1 MTLMPF
7 RHKKPEPNKRLT
19 EDQHRFARGAR
30 TIADLITPAV
40 AEVERDHLRLEYQY
54 ARALAFIAYPRS
66 VEAGWLRAL
75 VTSDDPIEISMH
87 IHPLDTSQM
96 IKMLHHKL
104 VQLESSRR
112 IIEKAE
118 RLDEA
123 ERQFAVHDIEELR
136 NALQRGDEKA
146 FSLSL
151 YLLLRAGSEAELDL
165 LTRRVELALDEVGAQ
180 SRVPIGQQDRGFRS
194 CLPTGTDQ
202 LHIYRNFDTTSV
214 ASSFMFSSS
223 TLSMPDG
230 VLYGFDDQH
239 HPLIFD
245 PFHPTLENA
254 NSVVFAKSGAGKSYF
269 TKLTAL
275 RLMYAG
281 IDFLIIDP
289 EDEYRRLSQ
298 QVGGQYMRLASSSG
312 QHLNPFDLP
321 AQDAALEE
329 GRDALA
335 EQVAALIALVEVM
348 IAEPGKRLSVHERAV
363 LDSALYQTYADA
375 GITTDPATHGAA
387 PPLLSDFHAVLA
399 ATPGDDAAGL
409 AMRLQRYVTGSLAG
423 LFSGPTN
430 VELENRFVVFNI
442 QALEVELRPVA
453 IHLIAGFV
461 WNRVRRSRKPRL
473 LIIDEAWA
481 LMQYAEGAAFL
492 ASMARRARKYY
503 LGLQVITQDVADFLG
518 SDHGRT
524 VLANAAIKV
533 LMQQDETTI
542 EPVAATFRLSDH
554 ERQMLLTAEKGSG
567 LFFVRGGH
575 MGLTVEAS
583 PREHSFIT
591 TAPQELAAQEAAA
604 QATRAQTTI
613 KEAA

>member
-1 MTLMPF
+1 MNWLPF
-7 RHKKPEPNKRLT
+7 RHRAGRTSRRLT
-19 EDQHRFARGAR
+19 ADQRRFAAGTR
-30 TIADLITPAV
+30 TIADLISPAV

-54 ARALAFIAYPRS
+54 TRTLAFIGYPRS

-75 VTSDDPIEISMH
+75 VTSEDPIEISMH
-87 IHPLDTSQM
+87 VYPLDTSQM
-96 IKMLHHKL
+96 IRMLHHKL

-112 IIEKAE
+112 ITEKNMAIDTSE
-118 RLDEA
+118 RLT
-123 ERQFAVHDIEELR
+123 AVGDIENLR

-146 FSLSL
+146 FSVSL
-151 YLLLRAGSEAELDL
+151 YLLLRAGSEAALDL
-165 LTRRVELALDEVGAQ
+165 LTKSVELDLGSVGAHT
-180 SRVPIGQQDRGFRS
+180 RVVIGQQDRGFRS
-194 CLPTGTDQ
+194 CLPLGTDQ
-202 LHIYRNFDTTSV
+202 LMIYSNFDTTSV
-214 ASSFMFSSS
+214 ASSFLFSSS
-223 TLSMPDG
+223 SLSMPDG

-275 RLMYAG
+275 RLLYAG

-321 AQDAALEE
+321 PAEADIEE
-329 GRDALA
+329 GRDPLA
-335 EQVAALIALVEVM
+335 EQVAAIIALVEVM
-348 IAEPGKRLSVHERAV
+348 IAEPGQPLSVHERSV
-363 LDSALYQTYADA
+363 LDTALYQTYALA
-375 GITTDPATHGAA
+375 GITADPKTHGQD
-387 PPLLSDFHAVLA
+387 PPLLRDFQAVLA
-399 ATPGDDAAGL
+399 GTPGDDAASL
-409 AMRLQRYVTGSLAG
+409 ATRLQRFVSGSLAG

-442 QALEVELRPVA
+442 QALEAELRPVA

-461 WNRVRRSRKPRL
+461 WNKVRRSRKPRL

-481 LMQYAEGAAFL
+481 LMQYPEGAAFL

-518 SDHGRT
+518 SDKGRT

-533 LMQQDETTI
+533 LMQQDDTTI
-542 EPVAATFRLSDH
+542 EAVAGAFRLSEH
-554 ERQMLLTAEKGSG
+554 ERQMLLTADKGSG
-567 LFFVRGGH
+567 LFFVKGGH

-591 TAPQELAAQEAAA
+591 TAPRELAAQEAA
-604 QATRAQTTI
+604 TREAVQPAVQ
-613 KEAA
+613 EAA